1 MASAQQG
8 ETTGGAAE
16 TATSTDRDV
25 SDQASAGRV
34 LYLAHDLDDPAI
46 WRRVRMLRRAGA
58 EVDLAGFRRGDG
70 PLPGAAIVLG
80 RTRNARMAHRI
91 VSILRARRGLRRAL
105 RSVGRPDAIIARNLE
120 MLALAGPLRR
130 GFGAG
135 PPIRLI
141 YEVLDIHRLLVGTGR
156 SSRLLRRIERRL
168 CREIDLLLLSS
179 PAFAREYVEHFG
191 QCRAPIALVENK
203 VPEADLAGMVPPP
216 RRRDEAEEAIRIG
229 WFGILR
235 CAWSL
240 ACLDAVTRAAP
251 GRYRVIL
258 RGRPALDA
266 VPGFHEIVAANPD
279 LTFEGP
285 YDYPDDLPV
294 IYGDVDLAWLVDRY
308 DAGANSD
315 WLLPNRLYESGA
327 IGVPPIGLAGTEIA
341 ATLQALSIGVIL
353 DAPTATATSRA
364 LAALTPEARADLR
377 GRQDTVPRSRWIAD
391 GAECRALLA
400 DVLGPREPVPTP
412 EPDGGLLIVIPALN
426 EARHIGGV
434 IDTLAPSMRRLRS
447 AGRAVRLVVS
457 DGGSR
462 DDTIRI
468 ASARAAALPDLRIDV
483 IDNPG
488 RLQSAGLNR
497 AVAQADD
504 GMTWFLRM
512 DAHAIYP
519 ETYVETLLDEARR
532 TGAASVVVAMRAIGR
547 GRMQRAI
554 ALVQNSRLG
563 NGGAAHRMGGAGRVV
578 EHGHHALMRLDAFRA
593 VGGYDESF
601 SHNEDAELDI
611 RLVGSGASLW
621 LTGKTGL
628 DYLPRD
634 RLDALAKQYF
644 AFGRGRART
653 VRKHRIRPR
662 LRQAVL
668 MALAPLVAL
677 SALTPVEPIFAAPV
691 LAWLLACV
699 GGGIVLALS
708 RRSALALTA
717 GPIAALMQLAW
728 SLGFWWQFVR
738 PTPAPAITRRFT
750 PPPEVPAG
758 EVTVGICTFRRS
770 SLLATL
776 DTIERQVVPPGIS
789 LRIVVSDNDTQPSAK
804 DALAEFAARSRHE
817 VVYLHAPAGNI
828 SVARNA
834 ILDEGV
840 RRGSTRL
847 AFIDDDELAPPDW
860 LQSLLERMAEDGA
873 DAVVGPVR
881 AIYEAEAPAWMRALG
896 IHDTIP
902 ELDPRGRPIAG
913 HSCNVLLNTDAAAF
927 QGLRFDLGRGVSGG
941 EDTAFFEAARRRGAR
956 MAVAPD
962 AWLTEPVPPD
972 RARLRWLLK
981 RRYRMGQT
989 HGSLLSEGA
998 TVGDAA
1004 LNLARAAAKVGW
1016 CAVATLVTAPVA
1028 RRRNANLL
1036 RGALHVGT
1044 MSALLGVAPVR
1055 IYGEPVSADRSY

>member
-8 ETTGGAAE
+8 ETTGRAA
-16 TATSTDRDV
+16 AAMWSTGRDAP
-25 SDQASAGRV
+25 DPASAGRV
-34 LYLAHDLDDPAI
+34 LYLAHDLDDSAI

-58 EVDLAGFRRGDG
+58 EVELAGFRRGDG
-70 PLPGAAIVLG
+70 PLPGTAIVLG
-80 RTRNARMAHRI
+80 QTRNARMAQRI
-91 VSILRARRGLRRAL
+91 ASVLRARIGIRRAL
-105 RSVGRPDAIIARNLE
+105 RGVARPDAIIARNLE

-130 GFGAG
+130 GFEAG

-141 YEVLDIHRLLVGTGR
+141 YEVLDIHRLLVGTGPP
-156 SSRLLRRIERRL
+156 SRLLRRIERRL
-168 CREIDLLLLSS
+168 CREVDLLLLSS
-179 PAFAREYVEHFG
+179 PAFAREYFERFG
-191 QCRAPIALVENK
+191 QCRAPIALVENR
-203 VPEADLAGMVPPP
+203 VPEADLAGWVPPP
-216 RRRDEAEEAIRIG
+216 DRQDEADGPIRIG

-251 GRYRVIL
+251 GRYRVLL

-279 LTFEGP
+279 LSFEGP
-285 YDYPDDLPV
+285 YGYPDDLPI

-327 IGVPPIGLAGTEIA
+327 NGVPPIGLAGTEIA
-341 ATLQALSIGVIL
+341 ATMRSLGIGVIL
-353 DAPTATATSRA
+353 DAPTTTATSRA

-377 GRQDTVPRSRWIAD
+377 RRQDAVPRSRWIAD
-391 GAECRALLA
+391 GAESRALLA
-400 DVLGPREPVPTP
+400 EMLGPCDPKQAPK
-412 EPDGGLLIVIPALN
+412 PDGGVLIVIPALN
-426 EARHIGGV
+426 EARHIGSV

-447 AGRAVRLVVS
+447 AGRAVRLVVA

-468 ASARAAALPDLRIDV
+468 ARARAAAHPDLAIDV
-483 IDNPG
+483 IVNPG

-497 AVAQADD
+497 AVTQAGD
-504 GMTWFLRM
+504 GTTWLLRM

-519 ETYVETLLDEARR
+519 EAYLETLLEEARR

-554 ALVQNSRLG
+554 ALCQNSRLG
-563 NGGAAHRMGGAGRVV
+563 NGGAAHRMGGAGRAV
-578 EHGHHALMRLDAFRA
+578 EHGHHALMRLDAFWA

-611 RLVGSGASLW
+611 RLVASGASLW

-662 LRQAVL
+662 IRQTVL

-677 SALTPVEPIFAAPV
+677 AALTPVSPIFAAPA
-691 LAWLLACV
+691 LAWLLACI
-699 GGGIVLALS
+699 GGGIVLAIS
-708 RRSALALTA
+708 RRSALALAA

-738 PTPAPAITRRFT
+738 PTPAPALPRRFL
-750 PPPEVPAG
+750 PSPEVPAG
-758 EVTVGICTFRRS
+758 EVTVGICTFRRP

-776 DTIERQVVPPGIS
+776 DTIERQVLPPGVS
-789 LRIVVSDNDTQPSAK
+789 LRIVVSDNDTHPTAE
-804 DALAEFAARSRHE
+804 DAVAEFAARSRHE

-840 RRGSTRL
+840 RHGAARL

-860 LQSLLERMAEDGA
+860 LQSLLERMAEDGS

-881 AIYEAEAPAWMRALG
+881 ATYAADAPAWMRALG

-902 ELDPRGRPIAG
+902 ELDRRGRPIAG
-913 HSCNVLLNTDAAAF
+913 HSCNVLLNADAQAF
-927 QGLRFDLGRGVSGG
+927 QGLRFDLGRGASGG
-941 EDTAFFEAARRRGAR
+941 EDTAYFEAARRRGAR
-956 MAVAPD
+956 MAFAPD
-962 AWLTEPVPPD
+962 AWLTEPVPPE
-972 RARLRWLLK
+972 RARVRWLLK

-989 HGSLLSEGA
+989 HGSLLSAGA
-998 TVGDAA
+998 TVGDTA

-1016 CAVATLVTAPVA
+1016 CAIATLLTAPIA